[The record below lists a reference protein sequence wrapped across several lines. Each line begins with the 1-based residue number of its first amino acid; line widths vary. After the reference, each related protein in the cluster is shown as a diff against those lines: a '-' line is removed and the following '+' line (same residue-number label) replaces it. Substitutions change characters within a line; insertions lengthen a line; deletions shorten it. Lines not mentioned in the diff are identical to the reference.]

1 MDKERAV
8 YFGIVVSLVALWA
21 LVFLGL
27 NNADVIKRGATY
39 FFTGSTK
46 EDPFCFSWAE
56 CPSASEPDAEL
67 VSAPMPTPI
76 PGPTLATKPE
86 NAIPIPEPTPVSTAT
101 LEPVPVA
108 LEEQLVPTPVIH
120 IPEIQYNLKP
130 LEDNSHPTPPEIPA
144 IPDPQFKVGQ
154 LVQWVTNN
162 YSDQGHIA
170 SFQYDGL
177 WIYEIEESGSIEL
190 VSLAENRLSVPDIRL
205 PFKANIIGR
214 EVEVFDDVTGEFLG
228 DGAVEEADPKGDGWE
243 YLIRRGNCGSFEAT
257 DARLVLIN
265 KLPMRCIGTEVDAP
279 SVPIAPTPT
288 PTLEPDA
295 TPVPLPSRAYDEGD
309 LVRWV
314 VGGGNVHQGK

>member
-1 MDKERAV
+1 
-8 YFGIVVSLVALWA
+8 
-21 LVFLGL
+21 
-27 NNADVIKRGATY
+27 
-39 FFTGSTK
+39 
-46 EDPFCFSWAE
+46 
-56 CPSASEPDAEL
+56 
-67 VSAPMPTPI
+67 MPTPI

-228 DGAVEEADPKGDGWE
+228 DGAV
-243 YLIRRGNCGSFEAT
+243 
-257 DARLVLIN
+257 
-265 KLPMRCIGTEVDAP
+265 
-279 SVPIAPTPT
+279 
-288 PTLEPDA
+288 
-295 TPVPLPSRAYDEGD
+295 
-309 LVRWV
+309 
-314 VGGGNVHQGK
+314 